1 MKLFI
6 ADDSDLVRERL
17 SMLLSQLDDVEVV
30 GHADTVQNAISGIQR
45 LKPDVVVLDMKMPG
59 GCGVDVLEYVRRDGP
74 GPVVIMLTNY
84 PYPQYKQRCIKA
96 GVDFFFD
103 KSREFE
109 MAIQAIKRLASQ
121 QARLE

>member
-96 GVDFFFD
+96 GADFFFD

-121 QARLE
+121 QGRVE

>member
-6 ADDSDLVRERL
+6 ADDSDMVRERL

-96 GVDFFFD
+96 GADFFFD

-121 QARLE
+121 QARVE

>member
-1 MKLFI
+1 VTLFI

-17 SMLLSQLDDVEVV
+17 STLLSQLDNVEVV
-30 GHADTVQNAISGIQR
+30 GHAGTVQNAIGGIQR

-59 GCGVDVLEYVRRDGP
+59 GCGIDVLEHIKRGGS

-84 PYPQYKQRCIKA
+84 PYPQYEHRCIDA
-96 GVDFFFD
+96 GADFFFD

-109 MAIQAIKRLASQ
+109 LAVQAIERLASEQ
-121 QARLE
+121 VQEK